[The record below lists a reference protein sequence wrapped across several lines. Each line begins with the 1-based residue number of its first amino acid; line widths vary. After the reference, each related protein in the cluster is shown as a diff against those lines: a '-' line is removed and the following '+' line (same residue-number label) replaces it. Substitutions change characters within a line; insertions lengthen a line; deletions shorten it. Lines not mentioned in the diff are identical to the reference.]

1 MSKDIIKEEQ
11 VSDDS
16 ENTIKQET
24 PQEFAKEANQA
35 EGEFKKLEKEIAD
48 LNDKYLRLYAEYDNF
63 RKRSARERIEY
74 MSTAGE
80 DVLKSFLPVV
90 DDFERGIKANETITD
105 VKPIN
110 EGIQLIFNKMQN
122 ILKLKGI
129 EAMQSIGKDFDPEM
143 MEAITNIPAPK
154 PEMKGKVVDEVE
166 KGYLMNGK
174 VIRYAKVVVGS

>member
-1 MSKDIIKEEQ
+1 
-11 VSDDS
+11 
-16 ENTIKQET
+16 
-24 PQEFAKEANQA
+24 
-35 EGEFKKLEKEIAD
+35 
-48 LNDKYLRLYAEYDNF
+48 
-63 RKRSARERIEY
+63 

-80 DVLKSFLPVV
+80 DVFKSFLPVV
-90 DDFERGIKANETITD
+90 DDFERGMKANETITD

-122 ILKLKGI
+122 ILKLRGI
-129 EAMQSIGKDFDPEM
+129 ETMQSIGKEFDPET

-174 VIRYAKVVVGS
+174 VIRFAKVVVGS

>member
-1 MSKDIIKEEQ
+1 MSKDIISEEQ
-11 VSDDS
+11 TADNAD
-16 ENTIKQET
+16 NNINQET
-24 PQEFAKEANQA
+24 PADFSKEASEA
-35 EGEFKKLEKEIAD
+35 GSEFKKLETEIAA

-63 RKRSARERIEY
+63 RKRSARERVDY

-80 DVLKSFLPVV
+80 DVLKTFLPVV
-90 DDFERGIKANETITD
+90 DDFERGIKANENISD

-110 EGIQLIFNKMQN
+110 EGIQLIFNKLQN

-129 EAMQSIGKDFDPEM
+129 EAMQSIGITFDPET
-143 MEAITNIPAPK
+143 MEAITNIPAPSK
-154 PEMKGKVVDEVE
+154 ELKGKVVDEVE

>member
-1 MSKDIIKEEQ
+1 MSNDIIEEH

-24 PQEFAKEANQA
+24 PEEFAKEANQA
-35 EGEFKKLEKEIAD
+35 EDGFKKLEKEIAD

-63 RKRSARERIEY
+63 RKRSAREKLEY

-129 EAMQSIGKDFDPEM
+129 ETMKSIGETFNPET
-143 MEAITNIPAPK
+143 MEAITNIPAPT
-154 PEMKGKVVDEVE
+154 PELKGKVVDEVE

>member
-1 MSKDIIKEEQ
+1 MSNDIIEEHI
-11 VSDDS
+11 SDDS
-16 ENTIKQET
+16 DNTIKQET
-24 PQEFAKEANQA
+24 PQEFAKEASQA

-63 RKRSARERIEY
+63 RKRSARERLEY

-110 EGIQLIFNKMQN
+110 EGIQLIFNKMNN
-122 ILKLKGI
+122 ILKQKGI
-129 EAMQSIGKDFDPEM
+129 EAMKSIGETFNPET
-143 MEAITNIPAPK
+143 MEAITNIPAPT
-154 PEMKGKVVDEVE
+154 PDLKGKVVDEVE

-174 VIRYAKVVVGS
+174 VIRFAKVVVGS

>member
-1 MSKDIIKEEQ
+1 MSNDIIEEHI
-11 VSDDS
+11 SDDS
-16 ENTIKQET
+16 DNTIKQET
-24 PQEFAKEANQA
+24 PQEFAKEASQA

-63 RKRSARERIEY
+63 RKRSARERLEY

-110 EGIQLIFNKMQN
+110 EGIQLIFNKMNN
-122 ILKLKGI
+122 ILKQKGI
-129 EAMQSIGKDFDPEM
+129 EAMKSIGETFNPET
-143 MEAITNIPAPK
+143 MEAMTNIPAPT
-154 PEMKGKVVDEVE
+154 PDLKGKVVDEVE

-174 VIRYAKVVVGS
+174 VIRFAKVVVGS

>member
-1 MSKDIIKEEQ
+1 MNKDIIKEDHL
-11 VSDDS
+11 SDESD
-16 ENTIKQET
+16 NTIKQENPT
-24 PQEFAKEANQA
+24 EFAKEVNQA
-35 EGEFKKLEKEIAD
+35 EGEFKKLEKEMAD

-63 RKRSARERIEY
+63 RKRSARERLEY

-80 DVLKSFLPVV
+80 DVLKSFLTVV

-110 EGIQLIFNKMQN
+110 EGMLLIFNKMQN
-122 ILKLKGI
+122 ILKQKGI
-129 EAMQSIGKDFDPEM
+129 EAMQSTGKDFDPET
-143 MEAITNIPAPK
+143 MEAITNIPAPT
-154 PEMKGKVVDEVE
+154 PDLKGKVIDEVE

>member
-1 MSKDIIKEEQ
+1 MKKDIIKEEHL
-11 VSDDS
+11 SDESD
-16 ENTIKQET
+16 NTIKQET
-24 PQEFAKEANQA
+24 PAEFAKEANQA

-63 RKRSARERIEY
+63 RKRSARERLEF

-80 DVLKSFLPVV
+80 DVLKSFLNVV

-110 EGIQLIFNKMQN
+110 EGMLLIFNKMQN
-122 ILKLKGI
+122 ILKQKGI
-129 EAMQSIGKDFDPEM
+129 EAMQSTGKDFDPET
-143 MEAITNIPAPK
+143 MEAITNIPSPT
-154 PEMKGKVVDEVE
+154 PDLKGKVIDEVE

>member
-1 MSKDIIKEEQ
+1 MKNDIISEEQ
-11 VSDDS
+11 
-16 ENTIKQET
+16 NTDNEDNINQES
-24 PQEFAKEANQA
+24 PADFAKEATEA
-35 EGEFKKLEKEIAD
+35 GGELKKLETEIAA

-63 RKRSARERIEY
+63 RKRSARERLDY

-80 DVLKSFLPVV
+80 DVLKTFLPVV
-90 DDFERGIKANETITD
+90 DDFERGMKANETITD

-110 EGIQLIFNKMQN
+110 EGIQLIFNKLQN

-129 EAMQSIGKDFDPEM
+129 EAMQSIGTTFDPET
-143 MEAITNIPAPK
+143 MEAITNIPAPTADL
-154 PEMKGKVVDEVE
+154 KGKVVDEVE